1 MNSRNLN
8 GSLICL
14 FLKMGNRPSRK
25 SKLLSIKV
33 STYVGNVEYTYSN
46 ILAMILEMTKL
57 MELLTARVNRFEE
70 YF

>member
-1 MNSRNLN
+1 
-8 GSLICL
+8 
-14 FLKMGNRPSRK
+14 MGNRPSRK